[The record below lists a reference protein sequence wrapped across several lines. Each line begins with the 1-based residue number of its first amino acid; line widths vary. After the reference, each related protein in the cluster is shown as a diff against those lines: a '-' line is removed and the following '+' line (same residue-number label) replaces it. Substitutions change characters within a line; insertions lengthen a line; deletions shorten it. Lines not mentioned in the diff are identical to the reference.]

1 MIVVRFD
8 VNDAGLRDAF
18 LRETALNTIRNLDE
32 AAAPRW
38 GQMTAHQMIEH
49 LLWAVE
55 LSNGR
60 VHTECLVPDAELP
73 RMKRF
78 LYSNRPG
85 PRDFPNPALARGL
98 PPLRHESSADA
109 TAGFRRELERFLS
122 AHHEP
127 ARLFTHPIFGAL
139 NHEEWHRTHYKHL
152 HHHLEQFGL
161 IESGYPHDLPRDR
174 PP

>member
-18 LRETALNTIRNLDE
+18 LRETALSTIRNLDE
-32 AAAPRW
+32 TVAPRW
-38 GQMTAHQMIEH
+38 GRMTAQQMIEH

-60 VHTECLVPDAELP
+60 VHTECLVPDAQLP

-78 LYSNRPG
+78 LHSNRPG
-85 PRDFPNPALARGL
+85 PRDFPNPALTRGL
-98 PPLRHESSADA
+98 PPLRHANLADA
-109 TAGFRRELERFLS
+109 TAGFGRELEHFLS
-122 AHHEP
+122 AHQEP
-127 ARLFTHPIFGAL
+127 ARLFTHPLFGAL
-139 NHEEWHRTHYKHL
+139 THEEWHRTHYKHL

-161 IESGYPHDLPRDR
+161 IESGYPHDLPGDR

>member
-18 LRETALNTIRNLDE
+18 LRETALSSIRNLDE
-32 AAAPRW
+32 AAAPLW
-38 GQMTAHQMIEH
+38 GRMSAQQMIEH

-85 PRDFPNPALARGL
+85 PRDFPNPALAGGL
-98 PPLRHESSADA
+98 PPLRHGSLADA
-109 TAGFRRELERFLS
+109 TADFRCELERFLS
-122 AHHEP
+122 AHRDP
-127 ARLFTHPIFGAL
+127 DRLFTHPIFGTL

-152 HHHLEQFGL
+152 HHHLQQFGL
-161 IESGYPHDLPRDR
+161 IESASLHALPGDR